1 MAFFD
6 SNPLGYRK
14 KDMAIPPWSTM
25 NKRIRKKK
33 QKQQEQIEQAIAGLL
48 EVVEEA
54 QRKHW
59 QLWVEK
65 STKQFVAA
73 VMRHYEQREEYS
85 VWINVSRKK
94 SQSENAKRA

>member
-1 MAFFD
+1 
-6 SNPLGYRK
+6 
-14 KDMAIPPWSTM
+14 M

-33 QKQQEQIEQAIAGLL
+33 QKQIEQAITWLL

-54 QRKHW
+54 QRKYW
-59 QLWVEK
+59 QLWVEE

-85 VWINVSRKK
+85 V
-94 SQSENAKRA
+94 

>member
-1 MAFFD
+1 
-6 SNPLGYRK
+6 
-14 KDMAIPPWSTM
+14 
-25 NKRIRKKK
+25 
-33 QKQQEQIEQAIAGLL
+33 
-48 EVVEEA
+48 
-54 QRKHW
+54 
-59 QLWVEK
+59 VEK

>member
-1 MAFFD
+1 
-6 SNPLGYRK
+6 
-14 KDMAIPPWSTM
+14 M

-85 VWINVSRKK
+85 VLINVSRKK

>member
-1 MAFFD
+1 
-6 SNPLGYRK
+6 
-14 KDMAIPPWSTM
+14 M

-33 QKQQEQIEQAIAGLL
+33 QKQIEQAITGLL

-54 QRKHW
+54 QRKYW
-59 QLWVEK
+59 QLWVEE

-85 VWINVSRKK
+85 V
-94 SQSENAKRA
+94 

>member
-1 MAFFD
+1 
-6 SNPLGYRK
+6 
-14 KDMAIPPWSTM
+14 M

-85 VWINVSRKK
+85 VGINVSRKK

>member
-1 MAFFD
+1 TTTKSA
-6 SNPLGYRK
+6 K
-14 KDMAIPPWSTM
+14 AICRRTPTM

-85 VWINVSRKK
+85 V
-94 SQSENAKRA
+94 

>member
-1 MAFFD
+1 
-6 SNPLGYRK
+6 
-14 KDMAIPPWSTM
+14 M

-33 QKQQEQIEQAIAGLL
+33 QKQQEQIEQAIVGLL

-85 VWINVSRKK
+85 V
-94 SQSENAKRA
+94 

>member
-1 MAFFD
+1 
-6 SNPLGYRK
+6 
-14 KDMAIPPWSTM
+14 M
-25 NKRIRKKK
+25 NRRIRKKK
-33 QKQQEQIEQAIAGLL
+33 QKQQEQIEQAITGLL

-59 QLWVEK
+59 QLWVEE

-85 VWINVSRKK
+85 V
-94 SQSENAKRA
+94 

>member
-1 MAFFD
+1 
-6 SNPLGYRK
+6 
-14 KDMAIPPWSTM
+14 M

-48 EVVEEA
+48 EVVAEA

-85 VWINVSRKK
+85 V
-94 SQSENAKRA
+94 